1 MSILGEESVTRRRFA
16 AGSRGTDGR
25 WAEGTPT
32 DSTILA
38 AVQPASGD
46 DLAILPEGERSKRAR
61 RLYTVSEL
69 RVVDVVGGTSADHVQ
84 AEGRWWKVLHV
95 EQQRNVI
102 PHYKAIVV
110 ALQETE

>member
-25 WAEGTPT
+25 WTDGAAT

-38 AVQPASGD
+38 AVQPANGD

-61 RLYTVSEL
+61 KLYTVTEL
-69 RVVDVVGGTSADHVQ
+69 RVVSVEDGTSADHVQ
-84 AEGRWWKVLHV
+84 VEGRWWKVLHV
-95 EQQRNVI
+95 EEQRNVI
-102 PHYKAIVV
+102 PHYKAIAV
-110 ALQETE
+110 ALQEVE